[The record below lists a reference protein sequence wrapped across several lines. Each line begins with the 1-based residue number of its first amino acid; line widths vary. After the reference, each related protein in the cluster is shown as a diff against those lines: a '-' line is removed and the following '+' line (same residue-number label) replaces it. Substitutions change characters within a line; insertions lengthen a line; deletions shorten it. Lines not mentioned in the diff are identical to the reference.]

1 MLFLAF
7 LKCQGTHSE
16 DVMTVRTA
24 LLLTALL
31 LPPGRTLARAAP
43 ASAAL
48 RHTMCTSC
56 FMGLFTFYIDFSKY
70 FLAHTYLINLTI
82 SPYWVLKYISTS
94 QQ

>member
-7 LKCQGTHSE
+7 LKYQGTHSE

-24 LLLTALL
+24 LLLAALL
-31 LPPGRTLARAAP
+31 LPPRRMLTRAVP
-43 ASAAL
+43 AAAAV

-56 FMGLFTFYIDFSKY
+56 FTGLFTFYIDFSKY

-82 SPYWVLKYISTS
+82 SPYWVLKHISTL